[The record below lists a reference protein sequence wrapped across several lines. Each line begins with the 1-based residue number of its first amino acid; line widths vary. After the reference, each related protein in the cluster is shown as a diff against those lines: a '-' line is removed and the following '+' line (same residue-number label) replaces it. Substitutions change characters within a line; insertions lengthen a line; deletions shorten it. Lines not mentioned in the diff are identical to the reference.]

1 MRIHWDSFSRNLLYQ
16 ATFRLLS
23 AGKNTTKIKIDNV
36 FLKKSFLVYPT
47 LTNSNQT
54 ERKTYDANDILAL
67 SLGSIIVYTIF
78 PQKLAD
84 LQK

>member
-1 MRIHWDSFSRNLLYQ
+1 MF
-16 ATFRLLS
+16 
-23 AGKNTTKIKIDNV
+23 